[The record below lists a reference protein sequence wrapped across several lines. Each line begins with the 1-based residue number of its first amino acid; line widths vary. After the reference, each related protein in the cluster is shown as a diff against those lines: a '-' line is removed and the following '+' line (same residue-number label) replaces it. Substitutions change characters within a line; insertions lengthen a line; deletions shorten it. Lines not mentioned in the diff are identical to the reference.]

1 MISISLVDLVPEAI
15 EVGSKGWA
23 SVGLLLG
30 TLSLLALDMILPHT
44 HSDLVRAGKGRNGRQ
59 QETCHGYKASHGQGW
74 ETYHG
79 QRMAKLRS
87 MGLLIGLGIA
97 MHNVPEGLAIGA
109 AYAHEQAFGIGIALL
124 IAAQNI
130 PEGMAVVVPLRAG
143 KVRPLNAIIW
153 TAAAGLPMGLGTLAG
168 ASFGAVSPHVLS
180 ISLGFAAGA
189 MMYVAGD
196 ELIPEAHLSGS
207 EQYPTIGLVTGIVV
221 GVMASFII

>member
-23 SVGLLLG
+23 SLGLLLG
-30 TLSLLALDMILPHT
+30 TVSLLALDMILPHM
-44 HSDLVRAGKGRNGRQ
+44 HSDPVRIGKG
-59 QETCHGYKASHGQGW
+59 QEWEVCHGQKARHGRGW
-74 ETYHG
+74 EIYHG
-79 QRMAKLRS
+79 QRIAKLRS

-109 AYAHEQAFGIGIALL
+109 AYAHEQAFGVGIAFL
-124 IAAQNI
+124 IVAQNV
-130 PEGMAVVVPLRAG
+130 PEGMAIAVPLRAG
-143 KVRPLNAIIW
+143 KMGPLNVIIC
-153 TAAAGLPMGLGTLAG
+153 TMVAGLPMGLGALAG
-168 ASFGAVSPHVLS
+168 VAFGAVSPHFLS
-180 ISLGFAAGA
+180 ICLGFAAGA

-221 GVMASFII
+221 GVIASFIV